1 MLLNNLE
8 APLIYHNN
16 QKDAS
21 FEQKAGIFVKCLVFH
36 ITKNNNVDN

>member
-21 FEQKAGIFVKCLVFH
+21 FKQKPASLW
-36 ITKNNNVDN
+36 NV